1 MNDKFLVQMALVD
14 FESIPGW
21 AREKITND
29 QLGLEE
35 IQMIWDQIDKKQLV
49 SYKLRVDV
57 DPEVNDMLVSHGL
70 EALPTLKEMRE

>member
-21 AREKITND
+21 AREKITSD

-35 IQMIWDQIDKKQLV
+35 IQLIWDQIDKK
-49 SYKLRVDV
+49 
-57 DPEVNDMLVSHGL
+57 
-70 EALPTLKEMRE
+70 